1 MDSGSTRFI
10 LSRSANVQC
19 SMLIVAGHQ
28 VKQEKKCESL
38 QILELTEA
46 SKQPEPTQTL
56 LLQDMD
62 DGSRRSSCRPG
73 QDHEDGSS
81 QTAPVVM
88 FGQA

>member
-1 MDSGSTRFI
+1 
-10 LSRSANVQC
+10 
-19 SMLIVAGHQ
+19 MLIVAGHQ

-56 LLQDMD
+56 LLQDMED
-62 DGSRRSSCRPG
+62 SSRRSSCRSG
-73 QDHEDGSS
+73 RDHDDGSS
-81 QTAPVVM
+81 QTASVST